1 VVSNLLNILGKL
13 GYSSRLANSLSISCA
28 LTIAIFSPTLAQE
41 NMGTTQL
48 VEVESSDT
56 QVETTTLRFAN
67 TDSPRDT
74 LNSFVRLTWL
84 LEGAILRYQEEQT
97 RSNYHRVTQLG
108 PGFIQLLDLSEVPRA
123 SRRTTGL
130 DTVTHLLDIIGRID
144 LPPMEE
150 VPDET
155 VFEQDQE
162 SAVWRIPGTPLRIA
176 RIEDGPRIGEYLF
189 SGATVDIAPWIYE
202 RIQHRPMR
210 STLIIDSWLDT
221 LPQLHGPMLPTGLVS
236 LMPES
241 LKQTWWDTPLW
252 KILACIMLF
261 LVAAFLLV
269 LWHKI
274 ISMFAAKQ
282 RISGALRDLLSPIA
296 VIAVTLVLT
305 SVIATEIDVRG
316 QFAQAANFTTTLIIY
331 IAVVWAFWLAVKTIS
346 EWIILSPRIPE
357 GSLDA
362 NLLRLTSRV
371 VGIVGSVLIL
381 TSGAQEVGLPVLG
394 LVAGLGVGGLA
405 VALALRPTLEN
416 LIGGA
421 ILYMDRPVRIGDYCN
436 FGDFTGTV
444 ESIGVRSTQVRTLDR
459 TLVTVP
465 NANFANMEI
474 TNWAAC
480 DRMMIRNTIGVR
492 YETEPDQ
499 LRFLLANLREMCYAH
514 PRVHRET
521 VRIRFIG
528 YGASS
533 LDIDFRVYALT
544 LDWNDFFAVRE
555 DVFLRVNDIVAKS
568 GTSFAFPSQTLY
580 MGRDGGLEKEQSEA
594 AIRQVEA
601 WREEGKLP
609 FPTPTEEQIERLADT
624 LDYPP
629 WGSSDTSRPMSDAAD
644 AVEPLSADAE
654 YEEVENE
661 KQVYDTR

>member
-1 VVSNLLNILGKL
+1 MNILGEL
-13 GYSSRLANSLSISCA
+13 GNTSRLATGLVIACA
-28 LTIAIFSPTLAQE
+28 LTFTIFSPTLAQE
-41 NMGTTQL
+41 NSGTNQPIETGSPST
-48 VEVESSDT
+48 EA
-56 QVETTTLRFAN
+56 ETTTFRFAS

-74 LNSFVRLTWL
+74 LNSFIRLTWL
-84 LEGAILRYQEEQT
+84 LESAILRYQEEQT
-97 RSNYHRVTQLG
+97 RSNYHRITQLE
-108 PGFIQLLDLSEVPRA
+108 PGFIRLLDLSEVPRA
-123 SRRTTGL
+123 SRRTIGI

-144 LPPMEE
+144 LPSMEE

-155 VFEQDQE
+155 AFEEEQE
-162 SAVWRIPGTPLRIA
+162 SAVWRIPGTPLRIV
-176 RIEDGPRIGEYLF
+176 RIEESPRVGEFLF

-202 RIQHRPMR
+202 RMQHRPLR
-210 STLIIDSWLDT
+210 STLIIDSWIDT
-221 LPQLHGPMLPTGLVS
+221 LPQLHGPLLPAGLVS

-252 KILACIMLF
+252 KILATILLF
-261 LVAAFLLV
+261 LVAAVLLI
-269 LWHKI
+269 LWHRM

-296 VIAVTLVLT
+296 VIAVTLALT
-305 SVIATEIDVRG
+305 PVIENEIDVRG
-316 QFAQAANFTTTLIIY
+316 QFAQAVNVTTTSIIY
-331 IAVVWAFWLAVKTIS
+331 IAVVWAFWLGVKTVS

-381 TSGAQEVGLPVLG
+381 TYGAQEVGLPVLG

-421 ILYMDRPVRIGDYCN
+421 ILYMDRPVRIGDFCN
-436 FGDFTGTV
+436 FGGNTGTV
-444 ESIGVRSTQVRTLDR
+444 ESIGVRSTQIRTIDR

-480 DRMMIRNTIGVR
+480 DRMMIRTTIGVR

-514 PRVHRET
+514 PRIHPET

-544 LDWNDFFAVRE
+544 RDWNDFFAVRE
-555 DVFLRVNDIVAKS
+555 DVFLRVNDIVARS

-580 MGRDGGLEKEQSEA
+580 MGRDDGLDQEQSEA
-594 AIRQVEA
+594 ATKHVGA
-601 WREEGKLP
+601 WREDGNLP
-609 FPTPTEEQIERLADT
+609 FPTPDRGTNRTTGGYARLPAARLAR
-624 LDYPP
+624 
-629 WGSSDTSRPMSDAAD
+629 SRPPDVGCS
-644 AVEPLSADAE
+644 
-654 YEEVENE
+654 
-661 KQVYDTR
+661 